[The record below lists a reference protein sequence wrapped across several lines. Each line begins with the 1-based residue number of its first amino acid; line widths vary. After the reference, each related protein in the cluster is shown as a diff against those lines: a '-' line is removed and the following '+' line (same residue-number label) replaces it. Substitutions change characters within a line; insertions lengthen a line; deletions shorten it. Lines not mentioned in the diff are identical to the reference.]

1 MKPGACLIMSATNTF
16 SKQMLKVDALH
27 NWIGQL
33 SPPANKAVIACM
45 RPRHYDDGEAVYA
58 LGEEGSE
65 LYLIESGRVRFC
77 NYTSR
82 GKEIEF
88 AELREG
94 DCFGEL
100 SLIDGLYR
108 PHCTFAAGPTAL
120 RVLHKRD
127 FDLLCVE
134 YPEIFRQLTRL
145 MAHHLRQA
153 YTMIE
158 DATVLPMKDRLA
170 RLLSRL
176 AYSFGKAE
184 HAGATLLEGVTHE
197 SLARML
203 GSTREGVSRELKQLE
218 TAGLIRRE
226 YGKILI
232 PDLAALIAAS
242 DAMVGGEALVPG
254 YR

>member
-1 MKPGACLIMSATNTF
+1 
-16 SKQMLKVDALH
+16 MLKVDALH

-33 SPPANKAVIACM
+33 SATASTAVIACM
-45 RPRHYDDGEAVYA
+45 RPRRYDDGEAVYT
-58 LGEEGSE
+58 LGDEGRE
-65 LYLIESGRVRFC
+65 LFLIESGRVRFC
-77 NYTSR
+77 NYTAR

-108 PHCTFAAGPTAL
+108 PHCTFAAGPT
-120 RVLHKRD
+120 VLQVLQKRD
-127 FDLLCVE
+127 FDQLSAAH
-134 YPEIFRQLTRL
+134 PEIFKQLTRL

-158 DATVLPMKDRLA
+158 DATVLPMRDRLA

-176 AYSFGKAE
+176 AYSFGTAE
-184 HAGATLLEGVTHE
+184 QTGSTLLEGVTHE

-203 GSTREGVSRELKQLE
+203 GSTREGVSRELKGLE
-218 TAGLIRRE
+218 SAGLIRRE

-242 DAMVGGEALVPG
+242 DALVGGEPLVPG
-254 YR
+254 YQ

>member
-1 MKPGACLIMSATNTF
+1 
-16 SKQMLKVDALH
+16 MLKVDALH

-33 SPPANKAVIACM
+33 SATARKAVVACM
-45 RPRHYDDGEAVYA
+45 RPRHYSDGEAVYT
-58 LGEEGSE
+58 LGDEGKE

-77 NYTSR
+77 NYTAR

-108 PHCTFAAGPTAL
+108 PHCTYAAGPTTL
-120 RVLHKRD
+120 LVLQKRD
-127 FDLLCVE
+127 FDLLCAD
-134 YPEIFRQLTRL
+134 YPEIFQQLTRL

-170 RLLSRL
+170 RILSRL
-176 AYSFGKAE
+176 AYSFGTAE
-184 HAGATLLEGVTHE
+184 TTGATRLEGVTHE

-218 TAGLIRRE
+218 AAGLVRRE
-226 YGKILI
+226 YGRILI
-232 PDLAALIAAS
+232 PDLPALIAAS
-242 DAMVGGEALVPG
+242 DALVGGEPLVPG
-254 YR
+254 YQ